1 MSKSTTTNRTPS
13 DVAIVEAQRAII
25 DHLRSQLEAV
35 EADRDKWIDHC
46 QDFAVANKWLLA
58 ENERLRATIARVE
71 ALPEKWLNENGDYS
85 ESKRDCA
92 DELTAAINPP
102 AGQPSSPAQ
111 PAD

>member
-1 MSKSTTTNRTPS
+1 MTQI
-13 DVAIVEAQRAII
+13 DAAAEVE
-25 DHLRSQLEAV
+25 HELNKLT
-35 EADRDKWIDHC
+35 ADRDTWKAQC

-58 ENERLRATIARVE
+58 ENARLRATIERVE

-92 DELTAAINPP
+92 DELTEALNPP